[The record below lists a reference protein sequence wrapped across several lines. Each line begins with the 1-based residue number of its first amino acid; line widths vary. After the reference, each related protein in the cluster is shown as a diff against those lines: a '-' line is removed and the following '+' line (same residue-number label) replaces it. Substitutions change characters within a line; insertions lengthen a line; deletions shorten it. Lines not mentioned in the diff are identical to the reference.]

1 MGPVGAARRRPV
13 SHVCRGFV
21 RPFTRPLRTALAGA
35 CVVALV
41 GCSSG
46 SGTGAGPVSYAP
58 QHRKAAPNLSGAT
71 ITQGVPF
78 SLSAQRGHVV
88 VVNFWASWCDP
99 CRDEL
104 PQLDKVAQE
113 MKAKGVVFIGID
125 FHGDSRAEA
134 KAFLASHHVPYDSL
148 YDPNSVDV
156 LKLRGKVSVAAP
168 PLTMVIDKQ
177 GRIASVIDGEVD
189 YTHFREVVAA
199 ATAEA
204 A

>member
-1 MGPVGAARRRPV
+1 VPPSRPLRSALSGVCVLALLVGAA
-13 SHVCRGFV
+13 
-21 RPFTRPLRTALAGA
+21 
-35 CVVALV
+35 
-41 GCSSG
+41 GCSGS
-46 SGTGAGPVSYAP
+46 SGTGAAPVSYRP
-58 QHRKAAPNLSGAT
+58 DQRKAAPDLSGA
-71 ITQGVPF
+71 QLKSGDAF
-78 SLSAQRGHVV
+78 SLAAQRGHVV

-113 MKAKGVVFIGID
+113 MKAKGVVFVGID
-125 FHGDSRAEA
+125 FHGDSRAQA
-134 KAFLASHHVPYDSL
+134 KAFLVSHGVPYDSL

-189 YTHFREVVAA
+189 YTHFRDVVAA